1 MRQFLKKREKGITLI
16 ALVITI
22 IVLLILA
29 AVTIAT
35 LAGDNGILK
44 NAAKAKD
51 EQVNST
57 IKDAIILA
65 WNEYQME
72 LKLSTGKN
80 INNRVEVASTE
91 KVQIQSQLKNS
102 LISTS
107 MNFLDYLRE
116 EKKVIDENG
125 VINVE
130 ALIGQKAHRG
140 NGTDGLTDVYK
151 IEIDEENK
159 TYTLKYYGK
168 ASEETELLYSIEDE
182 NIQEASEI
190 VEPENPDEWEYDVKD
205 GYAILTK
212 YKGDAEVLV
221 VPNYIEGIPVK
232 QVGDGTNHIWDEN
245 NTDYVEENLVYSVDY
260 EFYQTKIKTVI
271 ISKSIELIASD
282 AFSNIKNLEK
292 VSIPYS
298 VTSIG
303 DRAFNSNFSMN
314 INVLFSSNLTL
325 KIPKTVINLGSDIAG
340 TGATIEVEFKDEE
353 EIPDTWKE
361 GWDESYVYDSDV
373 KLTVIWA
380 Q

>member
-1 MRQFLKKREKGITLI
+1 MKEKLKTKENGITLI

-29 AVTIAT
+29 AVTIAA
-35 LAGDNGILK
+35 LAGENGILR

-190 VEPENPDEWEYDVKD
+190 VEPENSDEWEYDVKD

-232 QVGDGTNHIWDEN
+232 QVGDGTNPIWDEN
-245 NTDYVEENLVYSVDY
+245 NTECVGMYLVDTISG
-260 EFYQTKIKTVI
+260 EFFQTKISEI
-271 ISKSIELIASD
+271 RISKGIEIIGDSCFYKIA
-282 AFSNIKNLEK
+282 NLNYVE
-292 VSIPYS
+292 IPS
-298 VTSIG
+298 TVTSIG
-303 DRAFNSNFSMN
+303 NYAFNSYPTIYGVNA
-314 INVLFSSNLTL
+314 SNMTL
-325 KIPKTVINLGSDIAG
+325 KIPKTVINLGSRIAG
-340 TGATIEVEFKDEE
+340 AGATIEVEFKNES
-353 EIPDTWKE
+353 EIPDTWE
-361 GWDESYVYDSDV
+361 EDWNDSSSYGYENTEV
-373 KLTVIWA
+373 TVIWA